1 MPSGVRAACAA
12 NSSCSSWI
20 SVMVGFLGKAGVGV
34 GGCSSKAA
42 GDRLRVVQFHPA
54 AQAQRPHVRPG
65 LGDVRQAGVLGANG
79 AVRVPPSR
87 HVAPGRPDGVLLL
100 GVADHHIDRL
110 VVVVRVVV
118 VVVRVVVV
126 RVVVV
131 VVVVR
136 VVVVVVVDVVVVGV
150 VVVVVVVVVR
160 VDVVRV
166 RVVVVV
172 VRDVVVRVR
181 VVVVR
186 VVVVV
191 VRDEVVRVRV
201 VVVRVVVV
209 VQVGDVVVVVHVAI
223 PVVVVV
229 QFGAVQ
235 VAVVAVVQVAVDGH
249 FFSSRSQCVTTETG
263 WLGRKSVISTPIP
276 RHCAWA
282 RTNSASA
289 MSRAPSPN
297 GEKITN
303 RSSTGG
309 V

>member
-131 VVVVR
+131 VVV
-136 VVVVVVVDVVVVGV
+136 
-150 VVVVVVVVVR
+150 
-160 VDVVRV
+160 
-166 RVVVVV
+166 
-172 VRDVVVRVR
+172 
-181 VVVVR
+181 
-186 VVVVV
+186 
-191 VRDEVVRVRV
+191 RV

-223 PVVVVV
+223 PLVVVV

-235 VAVVAVVQVAVDGH
+235 VAVVAVVQ
-249 FFSSRSQCVTTETG
+249 
-263 WLGRKSVISTPIP
+263 
-276 RHCAWA
+276 
-282 RTNSASA
+282 
-289 MSRAPSPN
+289 
-297 GEKITN
+297 
-303 RSSTGG
+303 
-309 V
+309 

>member
-118 VVVRVVVV
+118 VRVVVVVLRVVVV

-131 VVVVR
+131 VVVR
-136 VVVVVVVDVVVVGV
+136 DE
-150 VVVVVVVVVR
+150 VVR
-160 VDVVRV
+160 
-166 RVVVVV
+166 
-172 VRDVVVRVR
+172 
-181 VVVVR
+181 VR

-303 RSSTGG
+303 RSS
-309 V
+309 

>member
-118 VVVRVVVV
+118 VVVRDEVVRVRVVVV

-131 VVVVR
+131 VVVR
-136 VVVVVVVDVVVVGV
+136 DE
-150 VVVVVVVVVR
+150 
-160 VDVVRV
+160 VVRV

-172 VRDVVVRVR
+172 VRDEVVRVR

-186 VVVVV
+186 VVVVVV

-229 QFGAVQ
+229 VQFGAVQ
-235 VAVVAVVQVAVDGH
+235 
-249 FFSSRSQCVTTETG
+249 
-263 WLGRKSVISTPIP
+263 
-276 RHCAWA
+276 
-282 RTNSASA
+282 
-289 MSRAPSPN
+289 
-297 GEKITN
+297 
-303 RSSTGG
+303 
-309 V
+309 

>member
-131 VVVVR
+131 VVVR
-136 VVVVVVVDVVVVGV
+136 VVVVV
-150 VVVVVVVVVR
+150 
-160 VDVVRV
+160 V

-172 VRDVVVRVR
+172 VRDEVVRVR

-223 PVVVVV
+223 PVVV
-229 QFGAVQ
+229 
-235 VAVVAVVQVAVDGH
+235 
-249 FFSSRSQCVTTETG
+249 
-263 WLGRKSVISTPIP
+263 
-276 RHCAWA
+276 
-282 RTNSASA
+282 
-289 MSRAPSPN
+289 
-297 GEKITN
+297 
-303 RSSTGG
+303 
-309 V
+309 

>member
-118 VVVRVVVV
+118 VRVVVV

-131 VVVVR
+131 VVR
-136 VVVVVVVDVVVVGV
+136 
-150 VVVVVVVVVR
+150 VVVVR
-160 VDVVRV
+160 V
-166 RVVVVV
+166 
-172 VRDVVVRVR
+172 
-181 VVVVR
+181 

-229 QFGAVQ
+229 VQFGAVQ
-235 VAVVAVVQVAVDGH
+235 
-249 FFSSRSQCVTTETG
+249 
-263 WLGRKSVISTPIP
+263 
-276 RHCAWA
+276 
-282 RTNSASA
+282 
-289 MSRAPSPN
+289 
-297 GEKITN
+297 
-303 RSSTGG
+303 
-309 V
+309 

>member
-118 VVVRVVVV
+118 GVVVVVVGVVVVRVRVVVVRVVVV

-131 VVVVR
+131 VV
-136 VVVVVVVDVVVVGV
+136 
-150 VVVVVVVVVR
+150 
-160 VDVVRV
+160 
-166 RVVVVV
+166 
-172 VRDVVVRVR
+172 RDEVVRVR

-186 VVVVV
+186 VVVVVV

-223 PVVVVV
+223 PVVVV

-276 RHCAWA
+276 R
-282 RTNSASA
+282 
-289 MSRAPSPN
+289 
-297 GEKITN
+297 
-303 RSSTGG
+303 
-309 V
+309 

>member
-118 VVVRVVVV
+118 VRVVVVRVVVVRVVVV

-131 VVVVR
+131 VVR
-136 VVVVVVVDVVVVGV
+136 
-150 VVVVVVVVVR
+150 VVVVR
-160 VDVVRV
+160 V
-166 RVVVVV
+166 
-172 VRDVVVRVR
+172 
-181 VVVVR
+181 

-223 PVVVVV
+223 PVVVV

-297 GEKITN
+297 GEKI
-303 RSSTGG
+303 
-309 V
+309 